1 MGLNRLGVIWFL
13 ANGVRVQDVAVAH
26 TVVAGSN
33 MAATP
38 LKLPCFIA
46 SVGDGAHE
54 GVVHYLASLFDVAE
68 VEDLM

>member
-46 SVGDGAHE
+46 SVGTE
-54 GVVHYLASLFDVAE
+54 LTKVLPTIWRVSS
-68 VEDLM
+68 MSPK